1 MLLMSMY
8 AQFLS
13 ITTVTLVYGVKVG
26 TDVTREV
33 LGFVQ
38 GLSFIAA
45 EAEEQK
51 HNIIK

>member
-1 MLLMSMY
+1 MFLMSRY

-13 ITTVTLVYGVKVG
+13 ITTVTFVYGVKVG
-26 TDVTREV
+26 ADMSRGV

-45 EAEEQK
+45 E
-51 HNIIK
+51 N